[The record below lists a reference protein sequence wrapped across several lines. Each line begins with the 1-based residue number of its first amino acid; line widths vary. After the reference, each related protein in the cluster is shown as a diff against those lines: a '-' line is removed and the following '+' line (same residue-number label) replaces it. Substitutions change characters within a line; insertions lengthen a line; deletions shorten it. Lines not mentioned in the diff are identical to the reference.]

1 MTDSKETMSKSF
13 AMIETSMEKMWDMW
27 LVSLGSFSWTQEQI
41 ENMTRKYLD
50 QNKTARGENIKM
62 VEEMSKQVQRNQQQ
76 LQKIVEEAV
85 THAYGS
91 MNTANLNVMQDIAKR
106 VDELAKKVENL

>member
-1 MTDSKETMSKSF
+1 MTDSKEVLGKSF
-13 AMIETSMEKMWDMW
+13 AMMENSMEKMWDMW

-50 QNKTARGENIKM
+50 QKKNTRDEHIKM

-85 THAYGS
+85 TSAFDQV
-91 MNTANLNVMQDIAKR
+91 NNANMNVMQDIVKK
-106 VDELAKKVENL
+106 VDELAKKVEKL